1 MGTEKAGFAA
11 ESLGETPS
19 GNAAE
24 PSEIAALLAAVNR
37 GDRNAMD
44 RLVPLVYEQ
53 LRRLAHRELRRERP
67 NHTLS
72 TRALVNEA
80 WLKLAG
86 LNQIEFRDRA
96 HFFGVAAGAMRRILI
111 DYANRHRAAKR
122 GGSLPRSELLDPIAI
137 AVEQR
142 GEALLALDKAL
153 SRLRLLNERQS
164 AIVEWRFFGGM
175 SIEQTAAA
183 LYISISTVK
192 REWMVARAWLNRELS
207 R

>member
-1 MGTEKAGFAA
+1 METEK
-11 ESLGETPS
+11 TPL

-24 PSEIAALLAAVNR
+24 PPELAALLAAANC
-37 GDRNAMD
+37 GDRSAMD

-53 LRRLAHRELRRERP
+53 LRRLAHRELRRERA

-122 GGSLPRSELLDPIAI
+122 GGSLPRSERVDPITLAI
-137 AVEQR
+137 EQR
-142 GEALLALDKAL
+142 GEDLLALDKAL
-153 SRLRLLNERQS
+153 DRLRMLNERQS
-164 AIVEWRFFGGM
+164 AIVEWRFFAGM

-183 LYISISTVK
+183 LNVSIATVK
-192 REWMVARAWLNRELS
+192 RDWTVARAWLNRELG